1 MLNIPIQSF
10 PNDVITNDGGP
21 IFDLIFYLTNRQ
33 LPLRG
38 KFDQITKKSEKLPL
52 LLKQYEE
59 LLRYLKE
66 NGALLNNIR
75 PQYLLSFS
83 DYHIYIKSQKN
94 EHFSPACLRLSE
106 SKFYYLS
113 TDSWIALF
121 YQIMKIYYI
130 SRVTLKIMKNMPG
143 LPSEKLIFPDYL
155 DKSNFISFSEYLL
168 LKWLEINL
176 EIVYPSHIKKVGNL
190 TSDLKDCLF
199 YSACI
204 QNYVG
209 ANSLKHLKNIKP
221 NCLLE
226 EELRSN
232 AEKVL
237 SSLKEIVLQTHFQTN
252 DLVFPSGRENF
263 LFIMQLFNSLPHYVP
278 KTAPIVFSC
287 ILGEEIIKNIEL
299 NNNTNKPISYWVKY
313 EGSSDFSIEK
323 DNVKLEIGTNVK
335 FKVKFVSRV
344 SATQTG
350 LA

>member
-1 MLNIPIQSF
+1 M
-10 PNDVITNDGGP
+10 
-21 IFDLIFYLTNRQ
+21 
-33 LPLRG
+33 
-38 KFDQITKKSEKLPL
+38 
-52 LLKQYEE
+52 
-59 LLRYLKE
+59 KE

-75 PQYLLSFS
+75 PQYLLSYS
-83 DYHIYIKSQKN
+83 DYHTYITSQKN
-94 EHFSPACLRLSE
+94 DYFSPNCLRLSE
-106 SKFYYLS
+106 SKFLYLS

-121 YQIMKIYYI
+121 YQIIKIYYL
-130 SRVTLKIMKNMPG
+130 SRITLKVMKNMPG
-143 LPSEKLIFPDYL
+143 ISSEKLVFPDYL
-155 DKSNFISFSEYLL
+155 DKSNFLSFSEYIL

-176 EIVYPSHIKKVGNL
+176 EIVYPSNVRKIANL

-209 ANSLKHLKNIKP
+209 TNSLKYLKNMKL

-226 EELRSN
+226 EDFRLN
-232 AEKVL
+232 ADKVL
-237 SSLKEIVLQTHFQTN
+237 NSMKEIVLQTHFQIN

-263 LFIMQLFNSLPHYVP
+263 LFIMQLLNSLPHYVP

-299 NNNTNKPISYWVKY
+299 NNNTNKPISYWIKY

-323 DNVKLEIGTNVK
+323 DNVKLEIGTNIK

-344 SATQTG
+344 SAVQTG
-350 LA
+350 LTNSNQVFFFTFIN